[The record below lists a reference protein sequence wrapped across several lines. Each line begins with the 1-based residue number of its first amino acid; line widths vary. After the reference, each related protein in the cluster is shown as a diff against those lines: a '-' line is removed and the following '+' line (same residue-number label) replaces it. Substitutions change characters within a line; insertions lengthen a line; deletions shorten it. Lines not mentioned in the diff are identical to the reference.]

1 MINFYN
7 DFLRIRPK
15 LNIDNFAN
23 NPLILFKLAVNQLS
37 NLKFLHINIFK
48 SRIMIDNELIKRS
61 THLININ
68 LIILFDINLL
78 ESGILVNFV
87 EIPNNIITIRL
98 TNNKITINTFYEFT
112 DLFTI
117 LFLEYEN
124 KYVSCGRFHS

>member
-7 DFLRIRPK
+7 DFLRIRHK